1 MMGLQVEALSVRLA
15 GKRLLDDVGFEAR
28 AGEFLAIVGPNGAGK
43 TTLLRA
49 IAGLLDYQG
58 RIAWQG
64 KDIAA
69 LNASERARTLSYL
82 PQGHAIHWPIT
93 AREAVTIGRAPH
105 SSSLTRLS
113 AEDENAVGRA
123 LDAVDAQTFADR
135 PVTELSGGEKA
146 RIMLA
151 RALAVDAPIL
161 LADEPV
167 AALDPAHQLSVMQV
181 LGEQARRGRL
191 IICVSHDL
199 ALASRFADRFVVLDK
214 GSIAALGPY
223 EEALTEEVY
232 ARVFGVTTR
241 RFESDGEVLT
251 MPWASA

>member
-1 MMGLQVEALSVRLA
+1 MGLRVSDLGVTLGGKQLLS
-15 GKRLLDDVGFEAR
+15 DIGFEAQ

-49 IAGLLDYQG
+49 IAGLLDHEG
-58 RIAWQG
+58 RIAWQD

-69 LNASERARTLSYL
+69 LNPAERARLLSYL

-113 AEDENAVGRA
+113 AEDENAIGRA
-123 LDAVDAQTFADR
+123 LDAVDAKAFAHR

-167 AALDPAHQLSVMQV
+167 AALDPAHQISVMQV
-181 LGEQARRGRL
+181 LGEQARQGKL

-199 ALASRFADRFVVLDK
+199 ALASRFAGRFLVLEK
-214 GSIAALGPY
+214 GRIAALGPY
-223 EEALTEEVY
+223 AEALTEDIY

-241 RFESDGEVLT
+241 RFESDGETLT
-251 MPWASA
+251 MPWASV

>member
-1 MMGLQVEALSVRLA
+1 MSLRADALSVALG
-15 GKRLLDDVGFEAR
+15 GKQLLQDIDFEAP
-28 AGEFLAIVGPNGAGK
+28 AGELLVIVGPNGAGK

-49 IAGLLDYQG
+49 IAGLLTYEG
-58 RIAWQG
+58 RVAWQG
-64 KDIAA
+64 NDFASFTAA
-69 LNASERARTLSYL
+69 ERARTLSYL

-113 AEDENAVGRA
+113 AEDNNAIDRA
-123 LDAVDAQTFADR
+123 LDVVDARGFAHR

-146 RIMLA
+146 RVMLA

-161 LADEPV
+161 LVDEPV

-181 LGEQARRGRL
+181 LGKQAQLGRV

-199 ALASRFADRFVVLDK
+199 SLASRFADRFLVLDK
-214 GSIAALGPY
+214 GRVASFGPY
-223 EEALTEEVY
+223 AEALTDDIY
-232 ARVFGVTTR
+232 NTVFGVRTR
-241 RFESDGEVLT
+241 RFESDGETLI
-251 MPWASA
+251 MPWTSV

>member
-1 MMGLQVEALSVRLA
+1 MSLCVDALSVTVG
-15 GKRLLDDVGFEAR
+15 GKQLLHDIGFEAR
-28 AGEFLAIVGPNGAGK
+28 AGEFLSVVGPNGAGK

-49 IAGLLDYQG
+49 VAGLLTYDG
-58 RIAWQG
+58 HIAWRG
-64 KDIAA
+64 NDF
-69 LNASERARTLSYL
+69 ASLTAVEHARTLSYL
-82 PQGHAIHWPIT
+82 PQGHAVHWPIT

-113 AEDENAVGRA
+113 PEDETTIDRA
-123 LDAVDAQTFADR
+123 LDAVDARAFAHR

-161 LADEPV
+161 LVDEPV

-181 LGEQARRGRL
+181 LTKQAQQGRL

-199 ALASRFADRFVVLDK
+199 SLASRFADRFLVLDK
-214 GSIAALGPY
+214 GRIASSGPY
-223 EEALTEEVY
+223 AEALTDDIY
-232 ARVFGVTTR
+232 HTVFGVRTR
-241 RFESDGEVLT
+241 RFESDGETLI
-251 MPWASA
+251 MPWASV

>member
-1 MMGLQVEALSVRLA
+1 MMALQADAVNVSLR
-15 GKRLLDDVGFEAR
+15 GKTLLNDVSFQAN

-64 KDIAA
+64 RDVAA
-69 LNASERARTLSYL
+69 LHASERARTLSYL

-123 LDAVDAQTFADR
+123 LDAVDAVALADR

-151 RALAVDAPIL
+151 PALAVGAPIL

-181 LGEQARRGRL
+181 LAGQARQGRL

-199 ALASRFADRFVVLDK
+199 ALASRFADRFLVLEK
-214 GSIAALGPY
+214 GRIAALGRY
-223 EEALTEEVY
+223 EEALTEEIY

-241 RFESDGEVLT
+241 RFISDGETLT

>member
-1 MMGLQVEALSVRLA
+1 MSLQVDALSVTLG
-15 GKRLLDDVGFEAR
+15 GKQLLRDIGFEAL
-28 AGEFLAIVGPNGAGK
+28 AGECLAVVGPNGAGK

-49 IAGLLDYQG
+49 IAGLLAYEG
-58 RIAWQG
+58 FISWQG
-64 KDIAA
+64 SD
-69 LNASERARTLSYL
+69 LASLDAGKHARMLSYL
-82 PQGHAIHWPIT
+82 PQGHTIHWPIT

-113 AEDENAVGRA
+113 AEDENTIDRA
-123 LDAVDAQTFADR
+123 IDAVDAAAFASR

-167 AALDPAHQLSVMQV
+167 AALDPVHQLSVMQV
-181 LGEQARRGRL
+181 LGEQARQGRL

-199 ALASRFADRFVVLDK
+199 SLASRFADQFLVLDK
-214 GSIAALGPY
+214 GRIAAIGPY
-223 EEALTEEVY
+223 AEALTEDIY
-232 ARVFGVTTR
+232 NTVFGVRTR
-241 RFESDGEVLT
+241 RFESEGEILT
-251 MPWASA
+251 MPWAPM